1 MLASLG
7 QLDDRAILALLVCF
21 LIIWVP
27 QFIAASKSD
36 KKNGR

>member
-1 MLASLG
+1 MIAAIG
-7 QLDDRAILALLVCF
+7 QLDDRAILGLIAIF

>member
-1 MLASLG
+1 MGS
-7 QLDDRAILALLVCF
+7 LDDRAILALLICF

-36 KKNGR
+36 KKHGR

>member
-1 MLASLG
+1 VG
-7 QLDDRAILALLVCF
+7 QLGDREILALLVCF

-36 KKNGR
+36 KKRGR